1 MEDASEIKYQAKPTI
16 KRDKLPY
23 LKPGEKEIYVNLFK
37 IKINKPLKL
46 FQYPYSVSPEI
57 DAADLRIRNKLF
69 KYAGIGTKKDRKRLK
84 DFYGECFISGDSLY
98 GMNEVK
104 ESKTFNCK
112 LYLDGETE
120 YTITIQPKANQRTI
134 NQNDL
139 EKDPLTKQFIEILI
153 QDILRAN
160 PNLDFYRGLFVLK
173 NQKKVIDSKNNGSVN
188 FYPGYTTSFMET
200 ESGNYLNVTL
210 KNKILSTDTVLDFME
225 YYEYKKKK
233 NQAQIKKKLIGRS
246 FKVSYAKKNY
256 IIDDISFDRDPKSHN
271 FMHDGKTKTL
281 EEYYKEKYKINIKD
295 LTQPLIVVKVV
306 KKKDAQG
313 KDFDL
318 YFVPEMCY
326 LAGLDDEFLKDR
338 EFMKNLAN
346 YTKLDPK
353 FRITKTNEFLKLLV
367 ETKNKEIKR
376 DGKVIKELSSKE
388 KSELYGIEISAL
400 DQLHKA
406 YNMKETELLAGK
418 KKAITA
424 KDKIFDVIS
433 KKDMSH
439 WICLYRK
446 SNYND
451 AEKLYNTLDKASQG
465 YDLSIAEPEWV
476 EMGDNDNEEEW
487 AHTANDYMKEVSEKD
502 KNAKKYS
509 FALFLLDRNDRI
521 YSTLKY
527 YSLCEHGYISQVV
540 KASSLHKNALS
551 VCSKILL
558 QINAKLSGVSYI
570 AKFDKN
576 IKERN
581 LMIIGVDSSH
591 IRGKRTGVA
600 MVATINPSFTNF
612 YNKEQI
618 ILEEKKESF
627 LISISSFIEEAIQKY
642 NEINKTYP
650 KGIIIYR
657 QGVSFQQKEFLK
669 NEVINIQKVCDKNK
683 LLYEYILVNTK
694 TTYKFF
700 EKDKGG
706 YKNPD
711 GGLLVLSGVTNR
723 DLFEFYIQ
731 PQQVTGG
738 SATPS
743 CFTVAYGNM
752 DFPEIIPKLTFDF
765 CHLYSN
771 WQGTVRVPHVLK
783 LAEKLSKM
791 TAKYTEAELH
801 KNLSINQAY
810 L

>member
-1 MEDASEIKYQAKPTI
+1 MEDAPEIKYQAKPTI

-173 NQKKVIDSKNNGSVN
+173 NQKKVIYSENNGSVN

-210 KNKILSTDTVLDFME
+210 KNKILSTDTVLEFME
-225 YYEYKKKK
+225 YYDYTN
-233 NQAQIKKKLIGRS
+233 NQAQVKKKLIGRS

-295 LTQPLIVVKVV
+295 LTQPLILV

-446 SNYND
+446 SNYNE

-487 AHTANDYMKEVSEKD
+487 AQTANDYMKKISEKD
-502 KNAKKYS
+502 KNVKKYS
-509 FALFLLDRNDRI
+509 FALFLLDRNDII

-540 KASSLHKNALS
+540 KASSLYTKNALS

>member
-139 EKDPLTKQFIEILI
+139 DKDPLTKQFIEILI

-210 KNKILSTDTVLDFME
+210 KNKILSTDTVLEFME
-225 YYEYKKKK
+225 YYDYTN
-233 NQAQIKKKLIGRS
+233 NQAQVKKKLIGRS

-295 LTQPLIVVKVV
+295 LTQPLIVVK
-306 KKKDAQG
+306 KKDAQG
-313 KDFDL
+313 KDFNL

-406 YNMKETELLAGK
+406 YNMKETELLDGK
-418 KKAITA
+418 KKAITN
-424 KDKIFDVIS
+424 KRFDVIS

-451 AEKLYNTLDKASQG
+451 AEKLYNTLDKASSEYG
-465 YDLSIAEPEWV
+465 LSIAEPEWV

-487 AHTANDYMKEVSEKD
+487 AQTANDYMKKISEKD
-502 KNAKKYS
+502 KNVKKYS

-576 IKERN
+576 IKDRN

-700 EKDKGG
+700 QKDKGG

-791 TAKYTEAELH
+791 TAKYTNAELH

>member
-210 KNKILSTDTVLDFME
+210 KNKILSTDTVLEFME
-225 YYEYKKKK
+225 YYDYTN
-233 NQAQIKKKLIGRS
+233 NQAQVKKKLIGRS

-295 LTQPLIVVKVV
+295 LTQPLIVV

-487 AHTANDYMKEVSEKD
+487 AQTANDYMKKISEKD
-502 KNAKKYS
+502 KNVKKYS

-576 IKERN
+576 IKDRN

>member
-225 YYEYKKKK
+225 YYDYKKKK

-295 LTQPLIVVKVV
+295 LTQPLIVV

-406 YNMKETELLAGK
+406 YNMKDTELLAGK

-487 AHTANDYMKEVSEKD
+487 AQTANDYMKKISEKD
-502 KNAKKYS
+502 KNVKKYS

>member
-1 MEDASEIKYQAKPTI
+1 MEDAPEIKYQAKPTI

-210 KNKILSTDTVLDFME
+210 KNKILSTDTVLEFME
-225 YYEYKKKK
+225 YYDYTN
-233 NQAQIKKKLIGRS
+233 NQAQVKKKLIGRS

-295 LTQPLIVVKVV
+295 LTQPLILV

-487 AHTANDYMKEVSEKD
+487 AQTANDYMKKISEKD
-502 KNAKKYS
+502 KNVKKYS

-540 KASSLHKNALS
+540 KASSLYTKNALS

-576 IKERN
+576 IKDRN

>member
-210 KNKILSTDTVLDFME
+210 KNKILSTDTVLE
-225 YYEYKKKK
+225 
-233 NQAQIKKKLIGRS
+233 
-246 FKVSYAKKNY
+246 
-256 IIDDISFDRDPKSHN
+256 FDRDPKSHN

-295 LTQPLIVVKVV
+295 LTQPLIVVK
-306 KKKDAQG
+306 KKDAQG
-313 KDFDL
+313 KDFNL

-406 YNMKETELLAGK
+406 YNMKDTELLAGK

-451 AEKLYNTLDKASQG
+451 AEKLYNTLDDASHDYG
-465 YDLSIAEPEWV
+465 LSIAEPEWV
-476 EMGDNDNEEEW
+476 EMEDNDNEEEW

-576 IKERN
+576 IKDRN

>member
-112 LYLDGETE
+112 LYLGGETE

-173 NQKKVIDSKNNGSVN
+173 NQKKVIYSKNNGSVN

-295 LTQPLIVVKVV
+295 LTQPLIVVK
-306 KKKDAQG
+306 KKDAQG

-418 KKAITA
+418 KETITA
-424 KDKIFDVIS
+424 KNKRFDVIS

-451 AEKLYNTLDKASQG
+451 AEKLYNTLYKASQG

-487 AHTANDYMKEVSEKD
+487 AQTANDYMKKISEKD
-502 KNAKKYS
+502 KNVKKYS

-791 TAKYTEAELH
+791 TAKYTNAELH

>member
-1 MEDASEIKYQAKPTI
+1 MEDAPEIKYQAKPTI

-295 LTQPLIVVKVV
+295 LTQPLIVVK
-306 KKKDAQG
+306 KKDAQG

-476 EMGDNDNEEEW
+476 EMEDNDNEEKW
-487 AHTANDYMKEVSEKD
+487 ASRANDYMKKISEKD
-502 KNAKKYS
+502 KNVKKYS

-576 IKERN
+576 IKDRN

-669 NEVINIQKVCDKNK
+669 NEVINIQKVCAKNK

>member
-46 FQYPYSVSPEI
+46 FQYPYSLSPEI

-295 LTQPLIVVKVV
+295 LTQPLIVVK
-306 KKKDAQG
+306 KKDAQG

-406 YNMKETELLAGK
+406 YNMKDTELLAGK
-418 KKAITA
+418 KETITA
-424 KDKIFDVIS
+424 KNKRFDVIS

-439 WICLYRK
+439 WICLYRQ

-451 AEKLYNTLDKASQG
+451 AEKLYNTLDDASHDYG
-465 YDLSIAEPEWV
+465 LSIAEPEWV
-476 EMGDNDNEEEW
+476 EMEDNDNEEKW
-487 AHTANDYMKEVSEKD
+487 ASRANDYMKKVSEKD

-576 IKERN
+576 IKDRN